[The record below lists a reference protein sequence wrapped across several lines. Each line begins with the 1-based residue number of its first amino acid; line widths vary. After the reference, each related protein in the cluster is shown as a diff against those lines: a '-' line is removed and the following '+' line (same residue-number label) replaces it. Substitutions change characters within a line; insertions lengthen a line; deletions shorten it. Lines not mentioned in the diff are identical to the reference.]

1 MNVVHMLGLCAPAGA
16 DPFGEALLRAL
27 AVPGPTGV
35 RLEVW
40 PAPPELPPHSN
51 VTPHELPPEAE
62 ALRRKAADAN
72 ALVLAVPESTSLPPE
87 PLLTALDWLARPR
100 DGSPMIGK
108 PVAVLTTTSAG
119 AGDPS
124 SPTET
129 ERILLGTGCEIV
141 GPRTITPSA
150 GKALQ
155 ERPGGRVLITDPAAA
170 MRLLLHVRRTSKA
183 ARAAS
188 HLLPEEN
195 FRPWL

>member
-1 MNVVHMLGLCAPAGA
+1 MDVVHILGLCAPAEA

-40 PAPPELPPHSN
+40 PAPLELPPHSN
-51 VTPHELPPEAE
+51 VTPNELPPQAR

-72 ALVLAVPESTSLPPE
+72 ALVLAVPEATSLPPE
-87 PLLTALDWLARPR
+87 PLLTALDWLARPKG
-100 DGSPMIGK
+100 GSPLIGK

-119 AGDPS
+119 AGTPS

-129 ERILLGTGCEIV
+129 ERILLGTGCEII

-155 ERPGGRVLITDPAAA
+155 DQPGGRVFITDPAAA

-183 ARAAS
+183 ARAS
-188 HLLPEEN
+188 SQLLSEDD

>member
-1 MNVVHMLGLCAPAGA
+1 MNVVHMLGLCAPAEA

-40 PAPPELPPHSN
+40 PAPPDLPPHSDI
-51 VTPHELPPEAE
+51 TPHELPPEAR
-62 ALRRKAADAN
+62 ALRRKVADAN
-72 ALVLAVPESTSLPPE
+72 ALVLAVPESASLPPE

-100 DGSPMIGK
+100 GGSPLIGK
-108 PVAVLTTTSAG
+108 PISVLTTTSAG

-141 GPRTITPSA
+141 GPRTITPCA
-150 GKALQ
+150 GEVLQ
-155 ERPGGRVLITDPAAA
+155 DRPGGRVFIADPAAA

-188 HLLPEEN
+188 HLLSGQDI
-195 FRPWL
+195 RPWL